1 VTNTEKGDD
10 DAPEER
16 ARRRWDEVGAALQ
29 RANVLGQRWDEVA
42 DALEGADVLRQL
54 AELARVPKEKRVEFC
69 RQVSN
74 LISDIWTY
82 DVDRRALLVAKQNKS
97 LSRAIAALH
106 AARQA
111 LAELDEEF
119 REAAR
124 EPIVEIELGM
134 TKFLACLREESGPAR
149 RRADGRGRRPGRVNW
164 MFAAF
169 VVKLRRA
176 ARAADGRLG
185 LQKNIEKGPLLE
197 AIEILAPHLPDGFVP
212 KPMSTSTLQRTIS
225 GR

>member
-42 DALEGADVLRQL
+42 GALEGADVLRQL

-74 LISDIWTY
+74 LISDMWTY
-82 DVDRRALLVAKQNKS
+82 DADRRALLMAKQNKS
-97 LSRAIAALH
+97 LSRAIAALQ

-111 LAELDEEF
+111 VAELDEEL

-124 EPIVEIELGM
+124 GPIVEIELGITM
-134 TKFLACLREESGPAR
+134 FLACMREESGPAR

-164 MFAAF
+164 MFANF

-176 ARAADGRLG
+176 ARAAGGRLG

-197 AIEILAPHLPDGFVP
+197 AIKTLAPHLPDGFVP

>member
-42 DALEGADVLRQL
+42 GALEGADVLRQL

-74 LISDIWTY
+74 LISDMWTY
-82 DVDRRALLVAKQNKS
+82 DADRRALLMAKQNKS
-97 LSRAIAALH
+97 LSRAIAALQ

-111 LAELDEEF
+111 VAELDEEL

-124 EPIVEIELGM
+124 GPIVEIDVPRLHARGNR
-134 TKFLACLREESGPAR
+134 TGPPSSWWAR
-149 RRADGRGRRPGRVNW
+149 
-164 MFAAF
+164 
-169 VVKLRRA
+169 
-176 ARAADGRLG
+176 
-185 LQKNIEKGPLLE
+185 
-197 AIEILAPHLPDGFVP
+197 
-212 KPMSTSTLQRTIS
+212 
-225 GR
+225 

>member
-42 DALEGADVLRQL
+42 GALEGADVLRQL

-74 LISDIWTY
+74 LISDMWTY
-82 DVDRRALLVAKQNKS
+82 DADRRALLVAKQNKS
-97 LSRAIAALH
+97 LSRAIAALQ

-111 LAELDEEF
+111 VAELDEEL

-124 EPIVEIELGM
+124 ELIVEIDLGM
-134 TKFLACLREESGPAR
+134 TKFLACMREESGPAR

-169 VVKLRRA
+169 VAKLRRA
-176 ARAADGRLG
+176 ARAAGGRLG

-197 AIEILAPHLPDGFVP
+197 AIKILAPHLPDGFVP

>member
-42 DALEGADVLRQL
+42 GALEGADVLRQL

-69 RQVSN
+69 RQVSS
-74 LISDIWTY
+74 LISDMWRY
-82 DVDRRALLVAKQNKS
+82 DADRRALLVAKQNKS
-97 LSRAIAALH
+97 LSRAIGALR

-111 LAELDEEF
+111 LADLDEEL

-124 EPIVEIELGM
+124 ELIIEIELGM
-134 TKFLACLREESGPAR
+134 TQFLACMGEESGPAR

-176 ARAADGRLG
+176 ARAAGGRLG

-197 AIEILAPHLPDGFVP
+197 AIKILAPHLPDGFVP